1 MLPLA
6 LSRKTLFAP
15 IALLLI
21 IAAMT
26 GFLVFNH
33 FTTARQTQGWVIH
46 SHEVIEAAQSV
57 FADVQDVE
65 SGARGF
71 MIRGNPA
78 ILDDYRAGLA
88 RLPRNARRLESLVA
102 DNPRQQARAQRLSAL
117 LRTRADVAVLR
128 VNLGLS
134 GRLDE
139 ARAVQSGAGRAA
151 MDEARV
157 VLGQLV
163 DTEKAALAERSREA
177 EIAEWVGIVIALCVS
192 GLSIL
197 GLGVMVVALFRAN
210 RHMEDQ
216 IAAREAS
223 EAARREADL
232 LYRAVF
238 DNAGESLFVVEAG
251 ADGRHTLLDVN
262 RAFERVLDRS
272 IDDIRGRDIREIAPG
287 ELGET
292 LVAHYNA
299 VLASGEPAIVRTE
312 ATTSRGLRVWESTL
326 VPVRDEGGRPNR
338 IVGAS
343 RDITE
348 RERTEAQVRTTQ
360 KMEAIGHL
368 TGGVAHDFNNLL
380 QVIRGNLE
388 LLEPHVQGADQAEQ
402 RLRNALHGAERAS
415 QLTRQLLAFARRQ
428 PLEPRVVNLGRLVDN
443 MTDLL
448 RRTLGESVAIEPV
461 IAGGLWN
468 TLADPA
474 QVESAV
480 LNLAINARDA
490 MPDGGQLRIAL
501 DNAALDGPTP
511 AGLELEAGDYVAMT
525 ISDTGHGMDQATL
538 ARVFEPFFTTK
549 GVDKGTGL
557 GLSMVYGFVKQSQG
571 HIHIESAPGRGTTVA
586 IYLPRSSKTVEEARA
601 PARPREAPPGE
612 VILVVEDEEM
622 VRTAAVS
629 MLRGMGYTCVHAHD
643 GAAALAMIESG
654 VKVDL
659 LFTDVVMPGPIG
671 SRDLA
676 ERAQAIHPGLPVLF
690 TSGYSQDVIVHHGRL
705 DEGVQLLSKPYQKE
719 DLARRVRGL
728 LDAARPVV
736 LIVEDEPLV
745 RLSAVDMIE
754 ELGFVVLEAE
764 DAPEALGYLKSGERI
779 DILFCDVGLPG
790 MRGPELA
797 KKAAALRP
805 GLRVVF
811 ASGYGDATEGVDG
824 GLFLS
829 KPYDRE
835 DLERTLRG

>member
-33 FTTARQTQGWVIH
+33 FTTARQTEAWVIQ
-46 SHEVIEAAQSV
+46 SHEVIEAAQRV
-57 FADVQDVE
+57 FGDVQDVE

-78 ILDDYRAGLA
+78 ILEDYRKGLA
-88 RLPRNARRLESLVA
+88 RFPEDARRLEALVA
-102 DNPRQQARAQRLSAL
+102 DNPEQLARARRLSSL
-117 LRTRADVAVLR
+117 LRIRSDIAVRR
-128 VNLGLS
+128 VTLGLE
-134 GRLDE
+134 GRLE
-139 ARAVQSGAGRAA
+139 QARAVQSGAGRAA
-151 MDEARV
+151 MDEARD
-157 VLGQLV
+157 VLSDLV
-163 DTEKAALAERSREA
+163 NTEKAALKTRSREA
-177 EIAEWVGIVIALCVS
+177 EVAEWVGIAIALGVS

-197 GLGVMVVALFRAN
+197 GLGIMVVALFRAN
-210 RHMEDQ
+210 RQMEQQ

-223 EAARREADL
+223 EAAHREADL

-238 DNAGESLFVVEAG
+238 DNAGESLFVVEAQ

-262 RAFERVLDRS
+262 RAFQTALDRT
-272 IDDIRGRDIREIAPG
+272 IDDIRGRDIRELVPG
-287 ELGET
+287 EVGEG
-292 LVAHYNA
+292 LVRHYNA
-299 VLASGEPAIVRTE
+299 VLASGQPALIRTE

-326 VPVRDEGGRPNR
+326 VPVADETGRANR
-338 IVGAS
+338 IVGAA
-343 RDITE
+343 RDVTE

-448 RRTLGESVAIEPV
+448 SRTLGESVSVEPV

-490 MPDGGQLRIAL
+490 MPEGGQLRLAL
-501 DNAALDGPTP
+501 ANVTLDDAA
-511 AGLELEAGDYVAMT
+511 ASALELEPGDYVAMT
-525 ISDTGHGMDQATL
+525 ISDTGHGMDAETL
-538 ARVFEPFFTTK
+538 ARAFEPFFTTK

-571 HIHIESAPGRGTTVA
+571 HIHIDSAPGEGTTVA
-586 IYLPRSSKTVEEARA
+586 IYLPRSSRSEDAARA
-601 PARPREAPPGE
+601 AAKPRVAPPSE

-629 MLRGMGYTCVHAHD
+629 MLRDMGYTCIHAHD
-643 GAAALAMIESG
+643 AAAALAMLESG

-671 SRDLA
+671 SRELS
-676 ERAQAIHPGLPVLF
+676 ERAQAMHPGLPVLF

-728 LDAARPVV
+728 LDGARPVV

-764 DAPEALGYLKSGERI
+764 DAPEALAHIERGERI

-790 MRGPELA
+790 VRGPELA
-797 KKAAALRP
+797 KKATVLRP
-805 GLRVVF
+805 GLRVIF
-811 ASGYGDATEGVDG
+811 ASGYGDATEGVG
-824 GLFLS
+824 AGLFLS

>member
-1 MLPLA
+1 MSPLA

-33 FTTARQTQGWVIH
+33 FATTRQTQGWVIH

-71 MIRGNPA
+71 MIRGNPVV
-78 ILDDYRAGLA
+78 LEDYRKGLA
-88 RLPRNARRLESLVA
+88 RFPQNARRLEGLVA
-102 DNPRQQARAQRLSAL
+102 DNPGQLARARRLSTL
-117 LRTRADVAVLR
+117 LRTRTEIAVLR

-139 ARAVQSGAGRAA
+139 ARAVQSGVGKAA
-151 MDEARV
+151 MDDARA
-157 VLGQLV
+157 VLRGLI
-163 DTEKAALAERSREA
+163 DTEKAVLAERSRAA
-177 EIAEWVGIVIALCVS
+177 EVAEWVGIAIALGVS
-192 GLSIL
+192 GLSIF
-197 GLGVMVVALFRAN
+197 GLGVTVVALFRAN
-210 RHMEDQ
+210 QRMEEQ

-223 EAARREADL
+223 EVARREADL

-238 DNAGESLFVVEAG
+238 DNAGESLFVVEAQ

-262 RAFERVLDRS
+262 RAFETVLDRS
-272 IDDIRGRDIREIAPG
+272 IDDIRGRDVREVVPADVG
-287 ELGET
+287 EI
-292 LVAHYNA
+292 LVAHYSA
-299 VLASGEPAIVRTE
+299 VLASGEPAIVRVE
-312 ATTSRGLRVWESTL
+312 ATTSRGPRVWESTL
-326 VPVRDEGGRPNR
+326 VPVSDEAGQINR

-348 RERTEAQVRTTQ
+348 RERTEAQARATQ

-448 RRTLGESVAIEPV
+448 RRTLGENVAVEPV
-461 IAGGLWN
+461 IAGSLWN

-490 MPDGGQLRIAL
+490 MPGGGLLKIDLGNHPLDGAAA
-501 DNAALDGPTP
+501 AALDL
-511 AGLELEAGDYVAMT
+511 AAGDYVSMV
-525 ISDTGHGMDQATL
+525 ISDTGQGMDRETL

-557 GLSMVYGFVKQSQG
+557 GLSMVYGFVKQSDG
-571 HIHIESAPGRGTTVA
+571 HIHIDSAPGQGTRVA
-586 IYLPRSSKTVEEARA
+586 IYLPRSSKTEDVARA
-601 PARPREAPPGE
+601 PALAPPAPPSE

-629 MLRGMGYTCVHAHD
+629 MLRGMGYTCVHAND
-643 GAAALAMIESG
+643 AAAALAMIESG

-659 LFTDVVMPGPIG
+659 LFTDVVMPGPVG
-671 SRDLA
+671 SRELA
-676 ERAQAIHPGLPVLF
+676 ERAQALHPGLPVLF

-719 DLARRVRGL
+719 DLARRVRAL

-736 LIVEDEPLV
+736 LFVEVEPLV

-754 ELGFVVLEAE
+754 ELGFSVLEAE
-764 DAPEALGYLKSGERI
+764 DGPEALGHLIGGERI

-797 KKAAALRP
+797 KKATALRP

-811 ASGYGDATEGVDG
+811 ASGYGEATEGVDG